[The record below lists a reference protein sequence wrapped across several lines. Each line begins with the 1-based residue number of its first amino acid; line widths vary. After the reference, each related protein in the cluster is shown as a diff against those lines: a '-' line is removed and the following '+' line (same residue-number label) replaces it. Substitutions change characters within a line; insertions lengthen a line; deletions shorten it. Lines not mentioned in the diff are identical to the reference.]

1 MTRDQIGRGIALG
14 ALGYT
19 LFALHDAAT
28 KWLVAAIPVW
38 QILFFRSV
46 LIVLGCSAIGRRA
59 LWRRVLMSPH
69 RGPLTLRAAL
79 VLIAWLAYY
88 TAAKTLPLAQLLTLY
103 FGAPVVTT
111 LLAMPLLGERVSGAR
126 WISVLLGFAGVLVAA
141 EPARIHASRA
151 TGLVLVAAVIWA
163 YTVILMRQIAQRE
176 SSIVQVLA
184 QNLFYLIVT
193 GGLSL
198 ATWVPPHGLQWPLLL
213 LVGVLGG
220 GGQFFLIEGARF
232 SPAAI
237 MATVEYTSLIWAFV
251 LGFWVFGDV
260 PRRPVWIGAGLILL
274 SGLLMLWRE
283 RRRVF
288 RED

>member
-1 MTRDQIGRGIALG
+1 MTRDHVGRGVALG
-14 ALGYT
+14 ALGYS

-28 KWLVAAIPVW
+28 KWLVEAIPVW

-46 LIVLGCSAIGRRA
+46 LIVLGCTVIGRRE
-59 LWRRVLMSPH
+59 LWRRVLTSPN
-69 RGPLTLRAAL
+69 RGALSLRAAL

-88 TAAKTLPLAQLLTLY
+88 TAARTLPLAQLLTLY

-111 LLAMPLLGERVSGAR
+111 LLAMPLLGERVGGSR
-126 WISVLLGFAGVLVAA
+126 WISVLLGFAGVLIAA
-141 EPARIHASRA
+141 EPTRIHASRA
-151 TGLVLVAAVIWA
+151 TALVLVAAVTWA
-163 YTVILMRQIAQRE
+163 YTVILMRQIAKRE
-176 SSIVQVLA
+176 PSLVQVLA
-184 QNLFYLIVT
+184 QNLFYLVVT

-198 ATWVPPHGLQWPLLL
+198 ATWVPPHGKQWSLLL

-232 SPAAI
+232 APAAI
-237 MATVEYTSLIWAFV
+237 MATVEYTALVWAFV
-251 LGFWVFGDV
+251 LGYLVFGDV

-274 SGLLMLWRE
+274 SGFFMLWRE

>member
-1 MTRDQIGRGIALG
+1 MTRDQVGRGIAFG
-14 ALGYT
+14 ALGYS
-19 LFALHDAAT
+19 LFASHDAAT
-28 KWLVAAIPVW
+28 KWLVETIPVW

-46 LIVLGCSAIGRRA
+46 LIVLGCTAIGRREI
-59 LWRRVLMSPH
+59 WRRVVTSPH
-69 RGPLTLRAAL
+69 RGALTLRAAL

-126 WISVLLGFAGVLVAA
+126 WISVILGFVGVLVAA
-141 EPARIHASRA
+141 EPTRIHASRA
-151 TGLVLVAAVIWA
+151 TTLVLAAAVIWA

-176 SSIVQVLA
+176 PSIVQVLS
-184 QNLFYLIVT
+184 QNLFYLVVT
-193 GGLSL
+193 GVLSL

-213 LVGVLGG
+213 LVGLLGG
-220 GGQFFLIEGARF
+220 AGQFFLIEGARF
-232 SPAAI
+232 APAAI

-251 LGFWVFGDV
+251 LGYWVFGDV
-260 PRRPVWIGAGLILL
+260 PRRSVWIGAALILL